1 MRVVGI
7 CLLVVLVA
15 GCGGG
20 GSRLSAS
27 EFRSKADAI
36 CGRYD
41 AQIKRASAGINGSD
55 PKVIAAALDKVI
67 PLVEEGEG
75 KLRKLEPPADLQS
88 DWDRWLKLGDE
99 QIPIAKKLRDAAKT
113 SDEANFTKALQQ
125 LTANENAQDQLAKG
139 KIGLTVCGK
148 SG

>member
-1 MRVVGI
+1 MRVAGI
-7 CLLVVLVA
+7 CVLVVLVA

-20 GSRLSAS
+20 GGRLSAS

-75 KLRKLEPPADLQS
+75 KLRELKPPAELQS

-113 SDEANFTKALQQ
+113 SDEASFTKAIQQ

-139 KIGLTVCGK
+139 KLGLTVCGK

>member
-1 MRVVGI
+1 MRVAGAVV
-7 CLLVVLVA
+7 LVVFVA

-27 EFRSKADAI
+27 EFRTKADAI
-36 CGRYD
+36 CGHYD

-55 PKVIAAALDKVI
+55 PKVIASALDKVI

-75 KLRKLEPPADLQS
+75 KLRKLKPPADLQS

-99 QIPIAKKLRDAAKT
+99 QIPIAKKLRDAAKS
-113 SDEANFTKALQQ
+113 SDESSFTKAIQQ
-125 LTANENAQDQLAKG
+125 LTANENAQDRLAKG
-139 KIGLTVCGK
+139 KLGLTVCGK